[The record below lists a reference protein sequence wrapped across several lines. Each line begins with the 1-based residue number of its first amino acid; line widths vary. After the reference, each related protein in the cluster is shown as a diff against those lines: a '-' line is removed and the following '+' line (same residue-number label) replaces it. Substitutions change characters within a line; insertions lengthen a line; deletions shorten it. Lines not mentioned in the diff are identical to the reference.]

1 MAQVNYHVN
10 TDMKQMTACY
20 GTAKHRGPNED
31 ITGEL
36 RCPWHRSSKPSQNK
50 LADYRDK
57 AIDVTPNATLAT
69 VLITSPIL

>member
-1 MAQVNYHVN
+1 MPRPMDINQIIINMKT
-10 TDMKQMTACY
+10 TDLFQSILLFALFLCGLTACY

-50 LADYRDK
+50 LTDYRD
-57 AIDVTPNATLAT
+57 T
-69 VLITSPIL
+69 